1 MSLLFIYIYILFS
14 KLNEVFNLLSTN
26 HSNNKNLTL
35 YFHQKSKQ
43 TKLRCS
49 TAWRISWKR
58 IASYAFYSLVICWP
72 LPLLVVSRYFF
83 TSRCCQLSKN
93 LIHLFH
99 LKSRRLNATSVRS
112 LIRDVA
118 TRFRMTRPFS
128 SLVRQTPP
136 NAANTS
142 GKVSSR

>member
-1 MSLLFIYIYILFS
+1 M
-14 KLNEVFNLLSTN
+14 STN

-35 YFHQKSKQ
+35 FFHQKNKQ

-49 TAWRISWKR
+49 TVWWISWKR
-58 IASYAFYSLVICWP
+58 IASYVFLSSAICWP
-72 LPLLVVSRYFF
+72 LRLLVVSRYMYIYFLLL
-83 TSRCCQLSKN
+83 LSTVKIN
-93 LIHLFH
+93 LFH
-99 LKSRRLNATSVRS
+99 LKSHRLNATNVKS

-118 TRFRMTRPFS
+118 TRSRMTRPFS

-142 GKVSSR
+142 GKVSSSRDSHLILTKKKH